1 MGWSAFQ
8 QLCHTVLREV
18 LGQTVASF
26 LDNNDGGRDGA
37 FTGTWSPVPGQHYSG
52 EFVVQCKH
60 TTRAGKN
67 LTKADLGDEIPKAT
81 ALAKAGRCD
90 VYILMT
96 NAGMS
101 GRSELAIKAELNGA
115 GVHHVLIFGS
125 TWLNHTIRET
135 PRVRRL
141 VPRLYGL
148 GDLTQILDERAYRQ
162 AQAVLDAMRTD
173 LAKLVLTGTYYD
185 ASQAVLTNGFVL
197 LLGAPATGKTTIAAE
212 LALGAADEQGA
223 AVVKLDTIGDLK
235 NRWNPDERQFFWLD
249 DAFGATQ
256 FYEPLAHAW
265 TRSSPTVEAAIKSG
279 SLFVVTSRDYIFEA
293 SRNHLKPGSF
303 PLLKESQI
311 TIDVGAL
318 TQDERHQILYNHLRH
333 GKQGNVFLAEA
344 LPHLEFAAGHTGFT
358 PELARRLADPAFTK
372 NVRPSSASS
381 VDGFF
386 SRPKEFL
393 QDVMTGLDA
402 DGRAA
407 LGLLFISDNWLP
419 SPVNLSAQG
428 ADLVARLGSSLG
440 GLSGALQSISG
451 SLVQNIIRQ
460 GEAGWVFSHPTMVE
474 GYAELLRTPELLHH
488 FLLGFPLNTLMSE
501 IACGQMGVQGAL
513 VVPAAQY
520 NVVLDRLDEPVGS
533 SRPES
538 WRDRSRRT
546 SFLSTRCDRLFLKA
560 WLDRD
565 PTRLERLA
573 VPGLMLQ
580 VVAGNALVA
589 RLHEYS
595 LFPDNLREQ
604 FAEGLIEFC
613 LSGEDPSTAWDERLQ
628 SMLTPLEWT
637 ETRSELRTRIVDSPR
652 SLLASCTEHWT
663 SEDSEPENA
672 VSPLRS
678 LVYNWVRS
686 FQATKR

>member
-1 MGWSAFQ
+1 MDGADFRLHDMGWSAFQ

-223 AVVKLDTIGDLK
+223 AVVKLPSTGRLC
-235 NRWNPDERQFFWLD
+235 
-249 DAFGATQ
+249 
-256 FYEPLAHAW
+256 
-265 TRSSPTVEAAIKSG
+265 TRS
-279 SLFVVTSRDYIFEA
+279 
-293 SRNHLKPGSF
+293 
-303 PLLKESQI
+303 
-311 TIDVGAL
+311 
-318 TQDERHQILYNHLRH
+318 
-333 GKQGNVFLAEA
+333 
-344 LPHLEFAAGHTGFT
+344 FA
-358 PELARRLADPAFTK
+358 
-372 NVRPSSASS
+372 
-381 VDGFF
+381 
-386 SRPKEFL
+386 
-393 QDVMTGLDA
+393 
-402 DGRAA
+402 
-407 LGLLFISDNWLP
+407 
-419 SPVNLSAQG
+419 
-428 ADLVARLGSSLG
+428 
-440 GLSGALQSISG
+440 
-451 SLVQNIIRQ
+451 
-460 GEAGWVFSHPTMVE
+460 
-474 GYAELLRTPELLHH
+474 
-488 FLLGFPLNTLMSE
+488 
-501 IACGQMGVQGAL
+501 
-513 VVPAAQY
+513 
-520 NVVLDRLDEPVGS
+520 
-533 SRPES
+533 
-538 WRDRSRRT
+538 
-546 SFLSTRCDRLFLKA
+546 
-560 WLDRD
+560 
-565 PTRLERLA
+565 
-573 VPGLMLQ
+573 
-580 VVAGNALVA
+580 
-589 RLHEYS
+589 
-595 LFPDNLREQ
+595 
-604 FAEGLIEFC
+604 
-613 LSGEDPSTAWDERLQ
+613 
-628 SMLTPLEWT
+628 
-637 ETRSELRTRIVDSPR
+637 
-652 SLLASCTEHWT
+652 
-663 SEDSEPENA
+663 
-672 VSPLRS
+672 
-678 LVYNWVRS
+678 
-686 FQATKR
+686 